1 VKIDTIIIDNFLDN
15 PDKVREQ
22 VLTLDFY
29 ETGEYPG
36 HRSDGTEKDY
46 QKMVKD
52 KLSEVLQFPVY
63 FRMDRDCFRY
73 QLCLEGAETWIHKD
87 DTEWAG
93 VLYLSP
99 DPPVDG
105 GTVIF
110 DEEENVVTMIGNVYN
125 RLVLYRG
132 DLLHRSLQPGFG
144 NSVETGRLTQV
155 FFFDEAT
162 YDKH

>member
-1 VKIDTIIIDNFLDN
+1 
-15 PDKVREQ
+15 
-22 VLTLDFY
+22 
-29 ETGEYPG
+29 
-36 HRSDGTEKDY
+36 
-46 QKMVKD
+46 M
-52 KLSEVLQFPVY
+52 
-63 FRMDRDCFRY
+63 
-73 QLCLEGAETWIHKD
+73 EGAETWIHKD

-99 DPPVDG
+99 NPPVDG

-125 RLVLYRG
+125 RLVIYRG
-132 DLLHRSLQPGFG
+132 DLFHRSLKSGFG

-162 YDKH
+162 